1 MSPSDA
7 ILGAYHR
14 LAQRAWDTN
23 RARAGELIALL
34 DRWRRGGA
42 LSAEE
47 RERGRLVAHSL
58 RGSAGTF
65 GHNEAADAAKRLEE
79 MLVGTAQPRLDVV
92 AELIA
97 RIDRALGKPP
107 KLAV

>member
-7 ILGAYHR
+7 IVDAYQR

-34 DRWRRGGA
+34 DGWRRGGA
-42 LSAEE
+42 FSAEE
-47 RERGRLVAHSL
+47 WERGRWVAHSL

-65 GHNEAADAAKRLEE
+65 GHNEAADAAAHLEE
-79 MLVGTAQPRLDVV
+79 LLVGTTPPRLDVV
-92 AELIA
+92 ADLIA
-97 RIDRALGKPP
+97 HIDRALGKPP